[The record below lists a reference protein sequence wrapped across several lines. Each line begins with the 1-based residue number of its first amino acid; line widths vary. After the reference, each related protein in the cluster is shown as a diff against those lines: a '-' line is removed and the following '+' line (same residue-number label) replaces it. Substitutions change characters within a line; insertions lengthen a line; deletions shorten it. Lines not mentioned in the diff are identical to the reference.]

1 MNYFHTIIG
10 LPASGKTTFLAA
22 LWHLIDSGEGEQPD
36 LKLDKLVGDNK
47 YLNTI
52 VEYWRKCQ
60 KVPRTSQQIES
71 ELLLHLHHEKI
82 NRKITLGFSDLS
94 GEAFD
99 SQVFR
104 RKCKN
109 TYIENFNKDGG
120 ILFFITAN
128 KIEDGLAIRDF
139 SELIKNDDSES
150 EAVSW
155 KPEFI
160 PADVK
165 QVELLQFLQKP
176 PFLRRQRRMAVLISA
191 WDVITHSIVPE
202 KWLEQEYPL
211 FYQFINSNRESFD
224 FRVYGISA
232 QGGDIS
238 HEPTARNSIRKKLLE
253 KIPSER
259 IQCISADY
267 QGNDL
272 TSPICWLSE
281 DD

>member
-1 MNYFHTIIG
+1 MTYFHNIIG

-22 LWHLIDSGEGEQPD
+22 LWHLIDASEGEPD

-60 KVPRTSQQIES
+60 KVPRTSQQIET
-71 ELLLHLHHEKI
+71 ELLIHLHQEKK

-128 KIEDGLAIRDF
+128 KIEDGLASRNF
-139 SELIKNDDSES
+139 SELTKNDEN
-150 EAVSW
+150 EFETVNW

-176 PFLRRQRRMAVLISA
+176 PFLRRRRRMAVLISA

-202 KWLEQEYPL
+202 KWLEREYPL
-211 FYQFINSNRESFD
+211 FYQFINSNQDSFD
-224 FRVYGISA
+224 FRVFGISA

-238 HEPTARNSIRKKLLE
+238 HGQTENGNDIRKKLLE

-259 IQCISADY
+259 IQCIGPDY
-267 QGNDL
+267 KGNDL
-272 TSPICWLSE
+272 TNPICWLSE
-281 DD
+281 DE